1 LTASLF
7 IFSVFPVTPL
17 WFLFRKLANL
27 KAENLQR
34 IRERRKNSQ
43 IMIRG
48 RDVTLRVVDRYVLIV
63 HVHGTSDLSY
73 RADVRKVVL
82 FVAALWICVSALNVP
97 TMMAHTTKTLYNITY
112 CGIENR
118 WIAPIL
124 LSFSAFGYA
133 VPLVVIA
140 VIYVIIVRFLRT
152 QRPTTINQQPAA
164 SLQPAARS
172 QSSTTSEPPL
182 STSSQE
188 PVINPQRPIT
198 INQQRGASLL
208 PPASHHHQP
217 AARSQSSTTSEPP
230 PSTSSQQPVF
240 NQQRLTTDHHQPAV
254 RIQSSTSS
262 V

>member
-1 LTASLF
+1 
-7 IFSVFPVTPL
+7 
-17 WFLFRKLANL
+17 
-27 KAENLQR
+27 
-34 IRERRKNSQ
+34 
-43 IMIRG
+43 MIRG

-172 QSSTTSEPPL
+172 QSSTTSEPPP
-182 STSSQE
+182 STSIEQ
-188 PVINPQRPIT
+188 PVINHQRPTT
-198 INQQRGASLL
+198 INQRREASLQ
-208 PPASHHHQP
+208 PPASH
-217 AARSQSSTTSEPP
+217 
-230 PSTSSQQPVF
+230 
-240 NQQRLTTDHHQPAV
+240 HHQPAV

>member
-1 LTASLF
+1 
-7 IFSVFPVTPL
+7 
-17 WFLFRKLANL
+17 
-27 KAENLQR
+27 
-34 IRERRKNSQ
+34 
-43 IMIRG
+43 MIRG

-152 QRPTTINQQPAA
+152 QRPTTINQQ
-164 SLQPAARS
+164 
-172 QSSTTSEPPL
+172 
-182 STSSQE
+182 
-188 PVINPQRPIT
+188 
-198 INQQRGASLL
+198 RGASLQ

-217 AARSQSSTTSEPP
+217 AASS
-230 PSTSSQQPVF
+230 
-240 NQQRLTTDHHQPAV
+240 
-254 RIQSSTSS
+254 QSSTSS